1 MALMTKNLLGE
12 SLKKFLEKKPLNKI
26 TVTEIVN
33 DCGVNRQTFYYNF
46 HDVYDLA
53 EWVFQEETEKIIE
66 NSKALN
72 DWQEGA
78 FAVFEYLRKNKNI
91 VLNTACSVNRMTLE
105 NSLKKCFRPVIMN
118 IINSKIK
125 EENHI
130 SDEDKNFIIDLY
142 VVIFVAFAFEWL
154 ENDMYD
160 NYEKNTDKMRKV
172 ISGSIQY
179 LIDKFSD
186 N

>member
-1 MALMTKNLLGE
+1 
-12 SLKKFLEKKPLNKI
+12 
-26 TVTEIVN
+26 
-33 DCGVNRQTFYYNF
+33 
-46 HDVYDLA
+46 
-53 EWVFQEETEKIIE
+53 
-66 NSKALN
+66 
-72 DWQEGA
+72 
-78 FAVFEYLRKNKNI
+78 
-91 VLNTACSVNRMTLE
+91 MTLE

-172 ISGSIQY
+172 ISGSVQY
-179 LIDKFSD
+179 LIDKFS
-186 N
+186 NN